1 MQILPDD
8 TLIAPLAAAVEQP
21 ILPRAS
27 DSTNIPMKMY
37 VVKHYW
43 TRVHVMHYSHATM
56 PSIHRQPG
64 RPFWFCAF
72 SIFNPETHTS
82 RRVFRST
89 KTSDKR
95 QALEICRAWH
105 KAERLAR
112 TGKLSVD
119 AAREVIAR
127 GVSDVFTAANIESI
141 PSASIKA
148 WCDTWL
154 EAKAIEA
161 EPSTH
166 IRYKTIME
174 HFSAFLGLAKSKRDL
189 STLQASD
196 IARFRDYEAKELS
209 RATANLSLRVLRVC
223 FGEAVRQGL
232 LTINPAVRVKFLKG
246 AAESK
251 RRAFTLSEI
260 KRILGACGDEV
271 EWRGLVLFG
280 LYLGQRLG
288 DLARLTWRAVNLEQ
302 GEIAFTTR
310 KTGRRIVLPLVQPL
324 SDYLASLRA
333 SDNPDAFIFP
343 RSASARR
350 TSDLS
355 HQFRRILVEAG
366 LIQPRTYE
374 STGRGHSGT
383 REPSEIS
390 FHSLRHSAVTM
401 LKASGLS
408 DVFAREIVGHESAAV
423 SRQYTHLS
431 TDDLRTA
438 MQRLPDV
445 TNG

>member
-1 MQILPDD
+1 M
-8 TLIAPLAAAVEQP
+8 
-21 ILPRAS
+21 AS
-27 DSTNIPMKMY
+27 
-37 VVKHYW
+37 V
-43 TRVHVMHYSHATM
+43 
-56 PSIHRQPG
+56 HRQPG
-64 RPFWFCAF
+64 RPYWFCAF
-72 SIFNPETHTS
+72 SIFDPQTNRS

-89 KTSDKR
+89 KTSDRK

-105 KAERLAR
+105 KAALKAR
-112 TGKLSVD
+112 NGKLSVD
-119 AAREVIAR
+119 AAREVIAQ
-127 GVSDVFTAANIESI
+127 GVSDVFTAANVESL

-148 WCDTWL
+148 WCETWL

-161 EPSTH
+161 EQSTH
-166 IRYKTIME
+166 DRYRRIVE
-174 HFSAFLGLAKSKRDL
+174 RFVEFLGAKSKRDL

-196 IARFRDYEAKELS
+196 IARFRDHEAKERA
-209 RATANLSLRVLRVC
+209 RATANLSLKVLRVC

-232 LTINPAVRVKFLKG
+232 VAMNPGTRVKLLKLRDKS
-246 AAESK
+246 A

-260 KRILGACGDEV
+260 KRILKACGDDT

-288 DLARLTWRAVNLEQ
+288 DLARLTWRAVDLDS

-324 SDYLASLRA
+324 ADYLASLPA
-333 SDNPDAFIFP
+333 SDNPNAFIFP
-343 RSASARR
+343 SAAKHKR
-350 TSDLS
+350 TASLS
-355 HQFRRILVEAG
+355 NQFREILSDAGLVE
-366 LIQPRTYE
+366 P
-374 STGRGHSGT
+374 RGHEAKKKGRSQA
-383 REPSEIS
+383 RETSEIS

-408 DVFAREIVGHESAAV
+408 DVFAREIVGHESAAI
-423 SRQYTHLS
+423 SRQYTHLT